1 MSDWSRDQIEKG
13 LKEAFDAQKAQGNYE
28 YVPAGSDRNGNQL
41 YKKQVQRSDATDYWD
56 AQLSS
61 YYFSIGR

>member
-1 MSDWSRDQIEKG
+1 MPEWSRDQIEKG

-28 YVPAGSDRNGNQL
+28 YVPAGTSRNGEQL
-41 YKKQVQRSDATDYWD
+41 YKKQVQRSGATDYWD
-56 AQLSS
+56 AQMSA